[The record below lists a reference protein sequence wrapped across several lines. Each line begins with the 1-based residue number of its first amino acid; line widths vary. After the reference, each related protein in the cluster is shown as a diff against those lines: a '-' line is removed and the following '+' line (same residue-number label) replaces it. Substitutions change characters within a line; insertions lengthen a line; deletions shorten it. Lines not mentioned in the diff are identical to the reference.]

1 MLLITTKDRPIA
13 DNGDDEDNAPGV
25 RTIPCA
31 DKSVSDFGGKSMHI
45 SHFPLIETANPE
57 GFRIMCDNRNW
68 CSSR

>member
-57 GFRIMCDNRNW
+57 GFRIMCDDRN
-68 CSSR
+68 CCLSR

>member
-13 DNGDDEDNAPGV
+13 DNWDDEDNDV

-31 DKSVSDFGGKSMHI
+31 DKSVSDFGRKSMHI

-57 GFRIMCDNRNW
+57 GFRIMCDNRN
-68 CSSR
+68 

>member
-13 DNGDDEDNAPGV
+13 DNWDDEDNDV

>member
-13 DNGDDEDNAPGV
+13 DNGYDEDNDV

-31 DKSVSDFGGKSMHI
+31 DKSVSDFGGKSTHI

-57 GFRIMCDNRNW
+57 GFRIMCDDRN
-68 CSSR
+68 CCLSR

>member
-13 DNGDDEDNAPGV
+13 DNWDDEDNDV

-31 DKSVSDFGGKSMHI
+31 DKSVSDFGGKLMHI

-57 GFRIMCDNRNW
+57 GFRIMCDDRN
-68 CSSR
+68 CCLSR

>member
-1 MLLITTKDRPIA
+1 MLLITTKDRPIG
-13 DNGDDEDNAPGV
+13 DDGDDEDNPHDDQ
-25 RTIPCA
+25 TIPCA
-31 DKSVSDFGGKSMHI
+31 DKSASDFGRKSMHI

>member
-13 DNGDDEDNAPGV
+13 DNRDDEDNDV